1 MDIIQKTLN
10 LYSQCCFALIFNK
23 NNTTVFFQF
32 SDLKKKKS
40 EESVRC
46 LQNKETFANN
56 FYLQYRNITTQS
68 LSYEHE
74 QCRKP
79 KKVDS
84 TKGPLIR
91 EDDCSLPV
99 YHNLLAYMPISL
111 SSCYL
116 DPLTL
121 CSLYVFYMTYSWFRS
136 YLSQVYMFIV
146 LCSFRF
152 NSNVLFAPLF
162 NTLLLPYYKHTSSSP
177 FPTQCVDPF
186 CLLQEMLLPAST
198 ICTLYN
204 WYIYIQ
210 LYI

>member
-1 MDIIQKTLN
+1 MFTKQGNFRQQFLSTIQKYYNPVSFIWTR
-10 LYSQCCFALIFNK
+10 AW
-23 NNTTVFFQF
+23 TW
-32 SDLKKKKS
+32 
-40 EESVRC
+40 
-46 LQNKETFANN
+46 A
-56 FYLQYRNITTQS
+56 
-68 LSYEHE
+68 
-74 QCRKP
+74 KP

-116 DPLTL
+116 DPFTL

-162 NTLLLPYYKHTSSSP
+162 NTLLLYLTTNIHH
-177 FPTQCVDPF
+177 
-186 CLLQEMLLPAST
+186 LLPFLPSVWILSAYCRKCYCLHPPYVHCT
-198 ICTLYN
+198 IG
-204 WYIYIQ
+204 IYIQ